1 MQPHGE
7 SETAQSTK
15 ECALLGLGQQKKK
28 EKVKIT
34 FHGSSVVTVQIAGTL
49 GRKRTLL
56 H

>member
-15 ECALLGLGQQKKK
+15 ECVLRPGQKEK

>member
-1 MQPHGE
+1 MERVKQL
-7 SETAQSTK
+7 K
-15 ECALLGLGQQKKK
+15 VLKNVRLGLGQQKEK